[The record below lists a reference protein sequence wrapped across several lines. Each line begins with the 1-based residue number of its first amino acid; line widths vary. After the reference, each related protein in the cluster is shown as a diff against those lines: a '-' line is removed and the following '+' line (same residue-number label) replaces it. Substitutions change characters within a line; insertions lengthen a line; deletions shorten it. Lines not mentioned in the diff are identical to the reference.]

1 MEFKKLIH
9 RHRKQI
15 AVLKMLENGQFKFDY
30 HIQMV
35 GLGLN
40 LNYNLQRA
48 KKMLEIENRLLNYY
62 YSL

>member
-1 MEFKKLIH
+1 MDTKRLIH
-9 RHRKQI
+9 EHRKKI
-15 AVLKMLENGQFKFDY
+15 AVLKMLENGRFKFDY

-40 LNYNLQRA
+40 LNHNLQRA
-48 KKMLEIENRLLNYY
+48 KKMLEIENRLLTYY